1 MMAAAMGLLRA
12 YQAMPSSDSPDA
24 RCAKLAIQTLGSGFN
39 PADYTF
45 IGGAAGADDF
55 SG

>member
-1 MMAAAMGLLRA
+1 
-12 YQAMPSSDSPDA
+12 MPSSDSPDA